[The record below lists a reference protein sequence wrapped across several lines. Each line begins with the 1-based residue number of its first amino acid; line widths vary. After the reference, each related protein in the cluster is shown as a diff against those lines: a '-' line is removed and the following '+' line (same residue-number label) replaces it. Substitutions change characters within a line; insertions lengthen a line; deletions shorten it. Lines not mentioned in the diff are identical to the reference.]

1 MKEDWITVKE
11 CADLAG
17 IKPQSIYKKLN
28 HKTAGEIFGDHVKVI
43 NGVKYLDSEAVAI
56 ILKRFKKKS
65 KPDSAFLELEE
76 IMKQLDKP
84 TQQKVLNFAKNALEL
99 SKY

>member
-17 IKPQSIYKKLN
+17 IKPQSIYKKIN
-28 HKTAGEIFGDHVKVI
+28 HKTAGEVFGEHIKVI
-43 NGVKYLDSEAVAI
+43 NGVKYLDSEAVSI
-56 ILKRFKKKS
+56 ILKRFKKKT
-65 KPDSAFLELEE
+65 KQDSLMTELEE

-84 TQQKVLNFAKNALEL
+84 TQQKVLNFAKNALEI

>member
-17 IKPQSIYKKLN
+17 IKPQSIYKKIN
-28 HKTAGEIFGDHVKVI
+28 HKTAGEVFGEHIKVI
-43 NGVKYLDSEAVAI
+43 NGVKYLDSEAVSI
-56 ILKRFKKKS
+56 ILKRFKKKT
-65 KPDSAFLELEE
+65 KQDSLITELEE
-76 IMKQLDKP
+76 IMKQLDKQ
-84 TQQKVLNFAKNALEL
+84 TQQKVLNFAKNALEI